1 MPALRVQIAQ
11 VTALLNEA
19 EALPRE
25 FLENVKAE
33 RDASVLDV
41 LFDVLFDVL
50 VEKVQKVQQKAD
62 DVIWP
67 AGSDVPARL
76 SGLQEELTVARQV
89 MENLRAKEAW
99 LRRQMKN
106 DLNFPPNFEGLVL
119 GCIDASKQARSS
131 SPSRRKKK
139 REETQVCACN

>member
-33 RDASVLDV
+33 RDASVLE
-41 LFDVLFDVL
+41 VLFDVL
-50 VEKVQKVQQKAD
+50 VEKAQKVQQKAD

-76 SGLQEELTVARQV
+76 SGLQEELTVARQG

-106 DLNFPPNFEGLVL
+106 ELNFPPNFEGLVL
-119 GCIDASKQARSS
+119 GCIDADFGK
-131 SPSRRKKK
+131 
-139 REETQVCACN
+139 

>member
-119 GCIDASKQARSS
+119 GSIDADFCK
-131 SPSRRKKK
+131 
-139 REETQVCACN
+139 

>member
-33 RDASVLDV
+33 RDASVLE
-41 LFDVLFDVL
+41 VLFDVL
-50 VEKVQKVQQKAD
+50 VEKAQKVQQKAD

-106 DLNFPPNFEGLVL
+106 ELKFPPNFEGLVL
-119 GCIDASKQARSS
+119 GCIDADFCK
-131 SPSRRKKK
+131 
-139 REETQVCACN
+139 